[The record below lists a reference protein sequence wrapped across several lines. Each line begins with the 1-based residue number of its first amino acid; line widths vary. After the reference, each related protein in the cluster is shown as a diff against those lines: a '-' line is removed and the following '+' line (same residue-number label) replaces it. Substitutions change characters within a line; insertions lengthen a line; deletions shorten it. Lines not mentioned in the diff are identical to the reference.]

1 VRGRILAAS
10 GCAEA
15 GGVNNDPSPDDLLLA
30 ALNGARR
37 NFFGIHSV

>member
-1 VRGRILAAS
+1 MRAAN

-30 ALNGARR
+30 APEGARR
-37 NFFGIHSV
+37 DCFGIYFPS